1 MLVRL
6 TLICCGASAASRR
19 GFFPSDEPLEP
30 KAVTAAARLARLV
43 DPADRFLTAP
53 PARRARQTAEAL
65 GLDAV
70 ETPALRDQHYGGWA
84 GLAFEAVERV
94 ALEAAQGWLTDPD
107 TSPPEGEPFSA
118 VAARVS
124 DLLDSLVAQPGHTVA
139 ITHATVV
146 RAAIL
151 HVAACRLPPHR
162 CRAAQPHRPAQRRPP
177 LDVAVMRFDGAE
189 AQARLSIPVPRDR
202 LFY

>member
-43 DPADRFLTAP
+43 DPADRFLTA

-139 ITHATVV
+139 ITHATVD

-151 HVAACRLPPHR
+151 HVLQAPLAGFRHIDVEPLSLTDLRSDGRRWMLRSCGLTAPKPR
-162 CRAAQPHRPAQRRPP
+162 RA
-177 LDVAVMRFDGAE
+177 
-189 AQARLSIPVPRDR
+189 
-202 LFY
+202 